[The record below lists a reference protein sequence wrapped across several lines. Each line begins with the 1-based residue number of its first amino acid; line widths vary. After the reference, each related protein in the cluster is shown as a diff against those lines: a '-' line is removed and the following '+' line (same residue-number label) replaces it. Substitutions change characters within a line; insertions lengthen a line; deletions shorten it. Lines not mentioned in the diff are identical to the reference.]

1 MQDDRNPFLG
11 QGTQP
16 ALQATTP
23 EEQPET
29 PHYEAVDTRTSG
41 LAIASLI
48 CGILSLPIMFCL
60 SVVGIPVA
68 LAAVVCGHMAR
79 AQAKASHGAC
89 GGSGMAFA
97 GLILGYTCL
106 LLALAWILLFIL
118 VIGKNG
124 FPPDQP

>member
-16 ALQATTP
+16 TSHATTP
-23 EEQPET
+23 VEELET
-29 PHYEAVDTRTSG
+29 PHYEAVDTQTSG
-41 LAIASLI
+41 LAIASLV
-48 CGILSLPIMFCL
+48 CGILSLPAIFCL
-60 SVVGIPVA
+60 SVIGIPVA

-79 AQAKASHGAC
+79 AQAKASNGAC

-106 LLALAWILLFIL
+106 LLALAVFLLFIL
-118 VIGKNG
+118 VIGKDG
-124 FPPDQP
+124 FPPLQP